1 MDEFEMVVYSR
12 HMASSEWSTSIKI
25 IKIDHALGVFFVLV
39 SFSRP
44 PDLWQLTTSNRTCRL
59 ARLLALCKRPQ
70 IEDLIARLTDA
81 ENLAESLALGQP

>member
-44 PDLWQLTTSNRTCRL
+44 PDLWQLTTSN
-59 ARLLALCKRPQ
+59 
-70 IEDLIARLTDA
+70 
-81 ENLAESLALGQP
+81 